1 MTFKRL
7 EIPSLFLAAGEE
19 AEKDVTTLIVKI
31 LRTEFNDSVNLIN
44 WQDMD
49 QPGNI
54 NQQQKVF
61 AKEFREGVEA
71 ILTPPDNRG

>member
-7 EIPSLFLAAGEE
+7 EIPNLFLAVGEE

-31 LRTEFNDSVNLIN
+31 LRTEFNDRVNLIN

-61 AKEFREGVEA
+61 AKELREGVEA
-71 ILTPPDNRG
+71 MLTPPDNRG

>member
-7 EIPSLFLAAGEE
+7 EIPNLFLAVGEE